1 MNVLETEWW
10 TLALPPEW
18 WADAEDDSI
27 LVGDR
32 DEVGCIEIST
42 LHKEQGSFDKSEL
55 RAIAEGEASE
65 AIGWQSISLGEF
77 SGVTGSYVDEGAA
90 IREWYVASGGIMLF
104 ITYSCEEE
112 NRGMDDAAVDEIL
125 DTLLRVQPRK

>member
-10 TLALPPEW
+10 TMALPPEW
-18 WADAEDDSI
+18 WAQADEDSI

-32 DEVGCIEIST
+32 DDVGCIEIST
-42 LHKEQGSFDKSEL
+42 LHKDHGEFDAATLREIAAAESEQPLE
-55 RAIAEGEASE
+55 
-65 AIGWQSISLGEF
+65 WQQVRLGEF
-77 SGVTGSYVDEGAA
+77 AGIASAYVEEGAA
-90 IREWYVASGGIMLF
+90 IREWYVACADMMLF

-125 DTLLRVQPRK
+125 DTLLPIRK